1 MSWIDSRS
9 YADKISKILTD
20 NRVLPAE
27 WKYHIPIYIV
37 QQPLTVVMN
46 AKWLADGINEAI
58 ELYHPDIEID
68 CLPLDKYMQEVLF

>member
-1 MSWIDSRS
+1 MSWIDSRA
-9 YADKISKILTD
+9 YADKITKVLTD

-58 ELYHPDIEID
+58 ELYHPNIEID
-68 CLPLDKYMQEVLF
+68 TMPLDKYMQEVLF